1 LKKAAAP
8 WKRLRSTE
16 SCKNGDPFVTAAF
29 VNPPSRAQQIR
40 GFLQKNNLQ
49 AWIAWRPDEL
59 LMLSG
64 YFPFWGAS
72 LLIYFAD
79 AEPILFIPQ
88 IEPTDHIPAGLRVQ
102 EYPWGDLK
110 CADPYSV
117 LVSAVG
123 NELVRAKIKVE
134 NVGMNPSA
142 ARTSLPI
149 QAAEQIPMPEGFA
162 GLLLALA
169 ARPNSV
175 SQAGFADLYLRK
187 TPEEIAAI
195 RLANQIAT
203 VGLRAFFE
211 NLQAGISEAEVAAAV
226 ESAIYREIGR
236 DGIFHSR
243 GWAMVQSGPNSV
255 HAGRFN
261 RSTGRRLESGD
272 LVLIELATCVNG
284 YWSDLT
290 RTAAVGYPKP
300 AAEEI
305 LSIARDAQQAA
316 IDGIRPGISAGDID
330 ALARDKIAAEG
341 LSSYFTHHT
350 GHHVGFRYHDPGFLI
365 LPGESSILEP
375 GMVVTIEPGVYV
387 PERGAG
393 ARIEDNVLVTESGH
407 EVLSRTEE
415 SKLS

>member
-1 LKKAAAP
+1 M
-8 WKRLRSTE
+8 TQ
-16 SCKNGDPFVTAAF
+16 NGEPIVNATL
-29 VNPPSRAQQIR
+29 VNPPSRAHQIHS
-40 GFLQKNNLQ
+40 FLLRNELR

-79 AEPILFIPQ
+79 QYPVLFVPQ
-88 IEPTDHIPAGLRVQ
+88 IEPRDHIPAGLRVQ

-117 LVSAVG
+117 LVSAIA
-123 NELVRAKIKVE
+123 NELVKAKVPPE
-134 NVGMNPSA
+134 QAGMNVSSS
-142 ARTSLPI
+142 RTSLPI
-149 QAAEQIPMPEGFA
+149 QAAEQIPMPESFS
-162 GLLLALA
+162 GLLSALTA
-169 ARPNSV
+169 KPNSV
-175 SQAGFADLYLRK
+175 SRAGFADLYLRK
-187 TPEEIAAI
+187 TPEEIDAI
-195 RLANQIAT
+195 RLANRVAN

-211 NLQAGISEAEVAAAV
+211 NLQPGIAEAEVAAAV
-226 ESAIYREIGR
+226 ESAIYREIGS

-243 GWAMVQSGPNSV
+243 GWAMVQSGANSAC
-255 HAGRFN
+255 AGRFN
-261 RSTGRRLESGD
+261 RSTGRRLENGD

-290 RTAAVGYPKP
+290 RTAAVGSPNTTVEP
-300 AAEEI
+300 I
-305 LSIARDAQQAA
+305 LAIATAAQQSA
-316 IDGIRPGISAGDID
+316 IDVIAPGVSAGYID

-365 LPGESSILEP
+365 LPGESAVLEP
-375 GMVVTIEPGVYV
+375 GMVITIEPGVYV
-387 PERGAG
+387 PERGGG

-407 EVLSRTEE
+407 EVLSRIEGAPA
-415 SKLS
+415 